1 MSDGSSK
8 RYRTYRGG
16 RAGAANDPEAS
27 RFSFPET
34 GTPAVDAPRPA
45 TPEGMPAPDM
55 QTYRSGLPGRR
66 VATAPADGGGGGR
79 RGWRGRL
86 HMGWKR
92 GIGLGL
98 LAFVLVVGGW
108 LYLGYRS
115 FDQEIAKANGRVTRQ
130 TRAALTP
137 SGGSLLTTPQIT
149 IILGSDSRGAG
160 STQRADSILL
170 FRTDP
175 SRGLVSMLSIPRDL
189 WVAIPG
195 HGHAKINAA
204 YAYGGPALLI
214 RTVDQLTGLHV
225 NHVVL
230 VNFSG
235 FEDLI
240 NSLGGVTL
248 YNPYKVVSSQPFDG
262 LYWHFA
268 KGWIHLDG
276 RHALAY
282 SRIRHTT
289 NPRDS
294 DITREE
300 RQQRV
305 VTALAHKLVSLST
318 LFNLP
323 SVGADIAK
331 PLTTDLTAN
340 DLLEIAWVK
349 FRASRNL
356 SCHLGGAPEI
366 VNGQDALSSVPE
378 NISVIGMFL
387 GTVAPQPPSPNSLY
401 APGCTG

>member
-16 RAGAANDPEAS
+16 RAGAANDPDAN
-27 RFSFPET
+27 RFSFAGTSAPEAD
-34 GTPAVDAPRPA
+34 PPRQA
-45 TPEGMPAPDM
+45 TPEGLPAPDM
-55 QTYRSGLPGRR
+55 KTYRAGLPGRK
-66 VATAPADGGGGGR
+66 VASAPPPGGR
-79 RGWRGRL
+79 GRWRRL

-98 LAFVLVVGGW
+98 LVIVVAFAGW

-115 FDQEIAKANGRVTRQ
+115 FDQEIAKANARVTRQ
-130 TRAALTP
+130 TRAVLTP
-137 SGGSLLTTPQIT
+137 AGGSVLTTPQIT
-149 IILGSDSRGAG
+149 IVLGSDSRGAG
-160 STQRADSILL
+160 TSQRADSILL
-170 FRTDP
+170 ARTDP
-175 SRGLVSMLSIPRDL
+175 TKGLISMLSIPRDL
-189 WVAIPG
+189 WVDIPG
-195 HGHAKINAA
+195 HGHDKINAA
-204 YAYGGPALLI
+204 YAFGGPALLI

-230 VNFSG
+230 VNFTG
-235 FEDLI
+235 FKDLI
-240 NSLGGVTL
+240 DSLGGVTL

-289 NPRDS
+289 NPKDS

-305 VTALAHKLVSLST
+305 VTALEHKLVGIST
-318 LFNLP
+318 LLNLP
-323 SVGADIAK
+323 SVGGDIAK

-340 DLLEIAWVK
+340 DLLEMAWVK

-356 SCHLGGAPEI
+356 DCHLGGAPESI
-366 VNGQDALSSVPE
+366 DGQDALSGVPQ

-387 GTVAPQPPSPNSLY
+387 GTVAPQPPSPTSLY

>member
-27 RFSFPET
+27 RFSFAGTAAPAEDPPRP
-34 GTPAVDAPRPA
+34 GTPQ
-45 TPEGMPAPDM
+45 GLPAPDM
-55 QTYRSGLPGRR
+55 RRYRSGLPGRR
-66 VATAPADGGGGGR
+66 VASAPPPRGR
-79 RGWRGRL
+79 GGWRGRL

-98 LAFVLVVGGW
+98 LVLVLAFAGW

-115 FDQEIAKANGRVTRQ
+115 FDQEIARANARVTRQ

-137 SGGSLLTTPQIT
+137 AGGSILTTPQIT
-149 IILGSDSRGAG
+149 IVLGSDSRGAG
-160 STQRADSILL
+160 SSQRADSILL
-170 FRTDP
+170 ARTDP
-175 SRGLVSMLSIPRDL
+175 NSGLVSLLSIPRDL

-195 HGHAKINAA
+195 HGHDKINAA
-204 YAYGGPALLI
+204 YAFGGPALLI

-230 VNFSG
+230 VDFTG
-235 FEDLI
+235 FKDLI
-240 NSLGGVTL
+240 DSLGGVTL

-289 NPRDS
+289 NPKDS

-305 VTALAHKLVSLST
+305 VTALEHRLVSLST
-318 LFNLP
+318 LLNLP
-323 SVGADIAK
+323 SIGTDIAK

-340 DLLEIAWVK
+340 DLLELAWVK

-356 SCHLGGAPEI
+356 NCHLGGAPQTLG
-366 VNGQDALSSVPE
+366 GQDVLTGVPE
-378 NISVIGMFL
+378 NVSVIGMFL
-387 GTVAPQPPSPNSLY
+387 GTVAPQPPSPSSLY

>member
-1 MSDGSSK
+1 
-8 RYRTYRGG
+8 
-16 RAGAANDPEAS
+16 
-27 RFSFPET
+27 
-34 GTPAVDAPRPA
+34 
-45 TPEGMPAPDM
+45 
-55 QTYRSGLPGRR
+55 
-66 VATAPADGGGGGR
+66 
-79 RGWRGRL
+79 
-86 HMGWKR
+86 MGWKR

-98 LAFVLVVGGW
+98 LVLVLAFAGW

-115 FDQEIAKANGRVTRQ
+115 FDQEIARANARVTRQ

-137 SGGSLLTTPQIT
+137 AGGSILTTPQIT
-149 IILGSDSRGAG
+149 IVLGSDSRGAG
-160 STQRADSILL
+160 SSQRADSILL
-170 FRTDP
+170 ARTDP
-175 SRGLVSMLSIPRDL
+175 NSGLVSLLSIPRDL

-195 HGHAKINAA
+195 HGHDKINAA
-204 YAYGGPALLI
+204 YAFGGPALLI

-230 VNFSG
+230 VDFTG
-235 FEDLI
+235 FKDLI
-240 NSLGGVTL
+240 DSLGGVTL

-289 NPRDS
+289 NPKDS

-305 VTALAHKLVSLST
+305 VTALEHRLVSVST
-318 LFNLP
+318 LLNLP
-323 SVGADIAK
+323 SIGTDIAK

-340 DLLEIAWVK
+340 DLLELAWVK

-356 SCHLGGAPEI
+356 NCHLGGAPQTLG
-366 VNGQDALSSVPE
+366 GQDVLTGVPQ
-378 NISVIGMFL
+378 NVSVIGMFL
-387 GTVAPQPPSPNSLY
+387 GTVAPQPPSPSSLY